1 MKKILCYISLA
12 LLGGLTACEDKI
24 NLNVPNGKSFPV
36 LDAWITTEP
45 GIQTI
50 RMTMSVPYTSQDPAP
65 IVNDAKIILYD
76 ITSGESYP
84 FTFNK
89 SAYTFDASVK
99 PIGVIGH
106 VYKLHVEYQ
115 GEILEGL
122 DSLNRVPPIDSITYE
137 FKKKEESYSNKEGY
151 YARFH
156 GKDLPNGVDY
166 YWIRSYRNDTT
177 RRLEDAFSVDGGYDS
192 GLYDGNA
199 FILPLSQSITDYDK
213 PFQLNEK
220 IIVRLSSISKRSYDF
235 LTQVDQQVNAGGL
248 FAKVLENVPTNMQ
261 NTISNGKVR
270 ILGWFG
276 TSAVSRAEVTVK

>member
-1 MKKILCYISLA
+1 MKKLLCYISLA
-12 LLGGLTACEDKI
+12 LLGGLTACTDTI
-24 NLNVPNGKSFPV
+24 NLNIPKGKSYPV
-36 LDAWITTEP
+36 LDAWITTET

-50 RMTMSVPYTSQDPAP
+50 RITMSVPYTSEDPAP
-65 IVNDAKIILYD
+65 VVSDAKIIVHD
-76 ITSGESYP
+76 ITSGDSYP
-84 FTFNK
+84 FTFSNG
-89 SAYTFDASVK
+89 AYTYNASSK
-99 PIGVIGH
+99 PIGVVGH

-151 YARFH
+151 YARFFA
-156 GKDLPNGVDY
+156 KDLPGGTDY

-177 RRLEDAFSVDGGYDS
+177 RRLEDAFSIDGLYDS
-192 GLYDGNA
+192 GLNDGGP
-199 FILPLSQSITDYDK
+199 FILPISQSITDYSK

-220 IIVRLSSISKRSYDF
+220 VIVRLSSLSKRSYDF

-261 NTISNGKVR
+261 NTITNGKVR
-270 ILGWFG
+270 MLGWFG
-276 TSAVSRAEVTVK
+276 TSAVSRAEKTIK